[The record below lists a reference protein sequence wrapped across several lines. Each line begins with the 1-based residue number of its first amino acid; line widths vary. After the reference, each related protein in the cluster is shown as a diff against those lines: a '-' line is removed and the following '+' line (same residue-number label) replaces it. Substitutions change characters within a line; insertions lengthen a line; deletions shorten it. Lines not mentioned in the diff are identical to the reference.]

1 MIHDV
6 IKSIWSLHVAKS
18 YLIVSNGSFGLNLGQ
33 KTLPLIEFDF
43 GLFLVFKGS
52 HLCLLK
58 VVETM
63 CKLLKS
69 FDWTL
74 VEFLCK
80 KKVFRTC
87 SDSTLLHKNQIF
99 EKSLKIKE
107 KSLEVVP
114 YIVGNPWMSSLFL
127 MLSPGANLA
136 SKMVKIT
143 SYYRRVK
150 LENIFLHKSWDFRC
164 LGLWTSLRR
173 LEKS

>member
-1 MIHDV
+1 M
-6 IKSIWSLHVAKS
+6 
-18 YLIVSNGSFGLNLGQ
+18 LIDCN
-33 KTLPLIEFDF
+33 F
-43 GLFLVFKGS
+43 GLFLMIKDGYW
-52 HLCLLK
+52 CLLK
-58 VVETM
+58 VLESV

-69 FDWTL
+69 FGWTL
-74 VEFLCK
+74 EEFLCK
-80 KKVFRTC
+80 WRVFRTC
-87 SDSTLLHKNQIF
+87 SDSTLLYKNHIF

-114 YIVGNPWMSSLFL
+114 YIVGKPWMSSLFL
-127 MLSPGANLA
+127 MLSPGANSA